1 MFSKEN
7 FQTAVK
13 LHMEKFRV
21 LKEAKLYEEAITEL
35 EKLISL
41 MSGAVLEIFG
51 RPKVNYLKAKP
62 ALLEGV
68 KNVTLADVLDPNKV
82 ILIDKE
88 GTLKIKK

>member
-1 MFSKEN
+1 MFNKEN
-7 FQTAVK
+7 FQTAIK

-51 RPKVNYLKAKP
+51 KKLNYVKEKP
-62 ALLEGV
+62 ILLEGV
-68 KNVTLADVLDPNKV
+68 RNVTLEDVLDPHKV

>member
-1 MFSKEN
+1 MFDKEN
-7 FQTAVK
+7 FQTIVK
-13 LHMEKFRV
+13 LHTDKYKV
-21 LKEAKLYEEAITEL
+21 LKDSGKYLEAITEL

-51 RPKVNYLKAKP
+51 KKLNYVKEKP
-62 ALLEGV
+62 ILLEGV
-68 KNVTLADVLDPNKV
+68 RNVTLEDVLDPHKV

>member
-1 MFSKEN
+1 MFNKEN
-7 FQTAVK
+7 FQTAIK

-51 RPKVNYLKAKP
+51 KKLNYVKEKP
-62 ALLEGV
+62 ILLEGV
-68 KNVTLADVLDPNKV
+68 RNVTLEDVLDPHKI

>member
-51 RPKVNYLKAKP
+51 KKLNYVKEKP
-62 ALLEGV
+62 ILLEGV
-68 KNVTLADVLDPNKV
+68 RNVTLEDVLDPHKV